1 MKKLLFAMLLMSA
14 VVTNAQSQEVISSS
28 TGNGYV
34 GDFSNEVKANFF
46 NLIALGSIEIGYERF
61 LSSDHSL
68 DLQLLLNDRFGFN
81 NENKGKKYKT
91 NSAQV
96 SMNFYFGGKN
106 TDQLPRGRFYIYPLA
121 KLRFGEFEETV
132 DGGVTTTN
140 MNAFMFGAGAGYK
153 WEISDHFAFGPYAS
167 VTRGFSDE
175 VADRFARI
183 EVNAGFSLGYR
194 F

>member
-1 MKKLLFAMLLMSA
+1 MLLLGAIATS
-14 VVTNAQSQEVISSS
+14 AQSQEVISSS
-28 TGNGYV
+28 SGNGYV
-34 GDFSNEVKANFF
+34 GDFSNEVKVNFF
-46 NLIALGSIEIGYERF
+46 NLIALGSIEVGYERY

-68 DLQLLLNDRFGFN
+68 DFQLLINDRFGFN
-81 NENKGKKYKT
+81 NEKKGKKYKT

-96 SMNFYFGGKN
+96 SMNFYFGGNN
-106 TDQLPRGRFYIYPLA
+106 TNQLPRGRFYIYPLA

-132 DGGVTTTN
+132 DGDVTTTN

-153 WEISDHFAFGPYAS
+153 WEISDQFAFGPYAS
-167 VTRGFSDE
+167 LTRGFSKE
-175 VADRFARI
+175 VADRFSRI